1 MRKKLWWVGVA
12 VLTLA
17 LVGQYVA
24 YTQNHP
30 PALGKAVWAFQP
42 KSFADVVDNSQTV
55 VQAQVVKVEAG
66 PDIVTKAPGE
76 PNGEDRIPTQRVT
89 VNVQSVD
96 KGSTAP
102 GQTLVVFRTGGETQ
116 APAPPP
122 RGSIPG
128 QDTPE
133 HLAPPKAAGGG
144 KGDSNAPAPDRPA
157 HQTSTNAPASPGIVA
172 FEGFDDDPVYVPGE
186 RYLLALTAG
195 PNDTLRPVS
204 PEGRYRITGNNTL
217 QAVTDS
223 NVGASVNGVS
233 VATAHAAAKGQAS
246 IPNRPGIQ
254 KRVTTEPVPGMPT
267 TGTPFLDAAL
277 MTIGTIA
284 LLTIIAGFVLRRRRA

>member
-17 LVGQYVA
+17 LVGQFVA
-24 YTQNHP
+24 YTLDHP

-42 KSFADVVDNSQTV
+42 KSFADVVDNAQTV
-55 VQAQVVKVEAG
+55 VQAQVVRVEAG

-96 KGSTAP
+96 KGNTSV
-102 GQTLVVFRTGGETQ
+102 GQTLVVFRTGGPITTPD
-116 APAPPP
+116 APR

-128 QDTPE
+128 SDTPE
-133 HLAPPKAAGGG
+133 QLAPPKATGGG
-144 KGDSNAPAPDRPA
+144 KGDPNATAPDRPA
-157 HQTSTNAPASPGIVA
+157 PKSNPNAPASVGILA
-172 FEGFDDDPVYVPGE
+172 FEVDDDPVYLPGE
-186 RYLLALTAG
+186 SYLLALTAG

-223 NVGASVNGVS
+223 IVGASVNGVS
-233 VATAHAAAKGQAS
+233 VATADAAVKGQTV
-246 IPNRPGIQ
+246 IPNRPAIQ